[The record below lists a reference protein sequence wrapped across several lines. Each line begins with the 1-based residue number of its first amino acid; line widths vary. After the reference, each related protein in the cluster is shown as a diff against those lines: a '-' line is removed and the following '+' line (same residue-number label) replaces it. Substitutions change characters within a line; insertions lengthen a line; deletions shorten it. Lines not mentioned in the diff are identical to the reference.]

1 MTQPIGQFSTAEE
14 VREFLSANAF
24 DDEILVLSPE
34 VLAQIQAAEEAG
46 GFEGGMSGADGTSQP
61 GSSGP
66 SSSDG
71 SEETLLDFDIE
82 GAWTSEG
89 ILHFVEGVGHL
100 ASGVAEAAHWIAERG
115 ITPIVIVP
123 LEELKRLVGTGT
135 PDEA

>member
-1 MTQPIGQFSTAEE
+1 MTQPIGQFNTAEE
-14 VREFLSANAF
+14 VRGFLSANAL
-24 DDEILVLSPE
+24 DGEVLVLSPE
-34 VLAQIQAAEEAG
+34 VFAQIQAAEEAG
-46 GFEGGMSGADGTSQP
+46 GFEGGMSGPDGTSQP

-66 SSSDG
+66 NSSDG
-71 SEETLLDFDIE
+71 SEGAPLDFDIE

-100 ASGVAEAAHWIAERG
+100 ASSVAEAAHWIAERG

-123 LEELKRLVGTGT
+123 LEQLKRLLGTGT